1 MCVLL
6 KESLLRVDMNTLK
19 FISELCALVWV
30 ILGKRHDYI
39 QMCSNAGNFI
49 FLLKMYRM
57 DVLCKSKVSF

>member
-6 KESLLRVDMNTLK
+6 KESLLHIDMNTWK

-30 ILGKRHDYI
+30 VLVKRHNYT
-39 QMCSNAGNFI
+39 QMCSNAGDFI